1 MGMDVELRSES
12 GQVLAEVGDAKSVLS
27 RAVSANTFSGTRLLR
42 YLMPWGDA
50 MFNQAQAGALALD
63 LRDVA
68 EDQSGKPLAE
78 LLLQVAPLVDRL
90 SSEVHTYL
98 WFVGD

>member
-1 MGMDVELRSES
+1 
-12 GQVLAEVGDAKSVLS
+12 
-27 RAVSANTFSGTRLLR
+27 
-42 YLMPWGDA
+42 

-68 EDQSGKPLAE
+68 KDQSGKPIAE

-90 SSEVHTYL
+90 SSEAHTYL